1 MNTRATALS
10 AGASEVEDPAAPAS
24 ATNPPLQHPGGDAA
38 WAAVA
43 TQYGATS
50 DLVREPLIMMVDD
63 EPTTTEV
70 LQMFLEAAGYTKFV
84 TRNDS
89 RTAIDAL
96 REDTPDVLLLD
107 LMMPEVS
114 GFEILAAMREDDVL
128 RHIPVIML
136 TSSVDAETKL
146 QALELG
152 ATDFLG
158 KPVDP
163 SELALRLRN
172 TLRAKAHQ
180 DRLAHYDALTGLP
193 NRALCQGRLDAA
205 LAATIAENRQCAVLH
220 VDLDRFRRVNDS
232 LGQKMGDMVL
242 KSVAQRL
249 EGVVML
255 GDQTLDLAALPQSEP
270 FVARLGADEF
280 AIVMPCINDVDHVTR
295 TASRVRGAF
304 LQPFVLVRDDV
315 FVTAAV
321 GIAMCPRDG
330 TRADDL
336 LQKAASATAHAKTHG
351 LKHHQFY
358 SSDVTEHASRRL
370 QLETLLY
377 KAVENDQLSIAYQP
391 KLAVGNDAVVGAEA
405 LLRWTLPDGTSVSP
419 GEFIPI
425 AEECG
430 LIVDVGASVLRMACR
445 QLRDWQA
452 AGLSDINLAV
462 NVSAVQ
468 FRDAAFLDVLEA
480 ALGDAGING
489 TQLTVEVTEG
499 VLMNNADESTRTL
512 SRIRE
517 LGPRISIDDFG
528 TGYSS
533 LAYLKRFAIDELKID
548 GSFIRDI
555 PHDPDNCAIVNAVIG
570 LSHGLGLRVVAEGV
584 EEETQHAFLR
594 EHGCNVFQGFLAS
607 RALPPAQ
614 FLAFV
619 RAAQAQGWR
628 AAAAGA

>member
-10 AGASEVEDPAAPAS
+10 AGASEVEDPAARAP

-43 TQYGATS
+43 TQYGATA
-50 DLVREPLIMMVDD
+50 DLPREPLIMMVDD

-89 RTAIDAL
+89 RAAVDAL
-96 REDTPDVLLLD
+96 REHAPDVLLLD

-136 TSSVDAETKL
+136 TSSTDADTKL

-180 DRLAHYDALTGLP
+180 DRFAHYDALTGLP
-193 NRALCQGRLDAA
+193 NRALCQSRLAAA
-205 LAATIAENRQCAVLH
+205 LAASIAENRQCAVLH
-220 VDLDRFRRVNDS
+220 VDLDRFARVNDS
-232 LGQKMGDMVL
+232 LGQHMGDMVL

-249 EGVVML
+249 ESVVLL
-255 GDQTLDLAALPQSEP
+255 GDQTLNLDSLPQSEP
-270 FVARLGADEF
+270 FVARLGGDEF
-280 AIVMPCINDVDHVTR
+280 AIVMPCLSDPDHVTR
-295 TASRVRGAF
+295 TANRVRGAF
-304 LQPFVLVRDDV
+304 VQPFVLVRDDV
-315 FVTAAV
+315 FVTAAI

-330 TRADDL
+330 TRADEL
-336 LQKAASATAHAKTHG
+336 LQKAASATAHAKSHG

-358 SSDVTEHASRRL
+358 SADVSEHVSRRL

-377 KAVENDQLSIAYQP
+377 KAIENDQLSIAYQP
-391 KLAVGNDAVVGAEA
+391 KLALDSDAIVGTEA

-430 LIVDVGASVLRMACR
+430 LIIDLGASVLRMACR
-445 QLRDWQA
+445 QLSDWNA
-452 AGLSDINLAV
+452 AGVGKLGIAV

-468 FRDAAFLDVLEA
+468 FRDPAFLAVLEA
-480 ALGDAGING
+480 ALTDTGIDG
-489 TQLTVEVTEG
+489 SQLTVEITES
-499 VLMNNADESTRTL
+499 VLMQNAAASAETL
-512 SRIRE
+512 ARVRA
-517 LGPRISIDDFG
+517 LGPRVSIDDFG

-548 GSFIRDI
+548 GSFMRDI
-555 PHDPDNCAIVNAVIG
+555 PGDPDNCAIVNAVIG

-584 EEETQHAFLR
+584 EEEAQLAFLR
-594 EHGCNVFQGFLAS
+594 EHGCDVFQGFLAS
-607 RALPPAQ
+607 RALPPAEL
-614 FLAFV
+614 LAFV
-619 RAAQAQGWR
+619 RAARERGWR
-628 AAAAGA
+628 AAAAAD